1 VAGRARTG
9 AGPAAGRLACMSHAT
24 GAALPAPSKLA
35 RMTSSSNS
43 QRGGTLLGFVLGLV
57 LGLGIAVAVAL
68 YITNAP
74 VPFVSKVKPAS
85 ESVTPDTAGDPNK
98 PLYAPAPGTKGGAP
112 AAAVPKVD
120 AATDPKA
127 APPPAEKGPT
137 PPVAD
142 DGSRFLLQAGA
153 FRSHD
158 EADAMRARLALL
170 GFDSKIFP
178 LEKDGTTLYR
188 VRLGP
193 YGNLE
198 DINRIRKTMAENG
211 IDVQL
216 IRLK

>member
-1 VAGRARTG
+1 MMRT
-9 AGPAAGRLACMSHAT
+9 PDF
-24 GAALPAPSKLA
+24 
-35 RMTSSSNS
+35 
-43 QRGGTLLGFVLGLV
+43 QRGGTLLGFIAGL
-57 LGLGIAVAVAL
+57 LIGLGIAVAVAL

-74 VPFVSKVKPAS
+74 VPFVTKVRPAS
-85 ESVTPDTAGDPNK
+85 EAVNPATAGDPNK
-98 PLYAPAPGTKGGAP
+98 ALFGPQPPGKGAP
-112 AAAVPKVD
+112 AAAPAAAPQAN

-127 APPPAEKGPT
+127 APPPPEKGPAAAAAA
-137 PPVAD
+137 AD

-153 FRSHD
+153 FRSPD
-158 EADAMRARLALL
+158 DADAMRARLALL

-178 LEKDGTTLYR
+178 REQDGTTLYR

-198 DINRIRKTMAENG
+198 DVNRIRKTMVENG

>member
-1 VAGRARTG
+1 
-9 AGPAAGRLACMSHAT
+9 
-24 GAALPAPSKLA
+24 
-35 RMTSSSNS
+35 MTKFAFRQSGS
-43 QRGGTLLGFVLGLV
+43 TLLGFILGLV
-57 LGLGIAVAVAL
+57 IGLGVAVAVAL

-98 PLYAPAPGTKGGAP
+98 PLYGPAPNAKGGTP
-112 AAAVPKVD
+112 AAAAPAD
-120 AATDPKA
+120 AASDPKA
-127 APPPAEKGPT
+127 APPPPEKGAAPA
-137 PPVAD
+137 VAD

-158 EADAMRARLALL
+158 EAEAMRARLALL
-170 GFDSKIFP
+170 GLDSRIFP
-178 LEKDGTTLYR
+178 LEQGGATLYR

-198 DINRIRKTMAENG
+198 DINRIRKTMAENS

>member
-1 VAGRARTG
+1 MNKVGS
-9 AGPAAGRLACMSHAT
+9 SH
-24 GAALPAPSKLA
+24 
-35 RMTSSSNS
+35 
-43 QRGGTLLGFVLGLV
+43 QRGNTLLGFILGLV
-57 LGLGIAVAVAL
+57 IGLGIAVAVAL

-74 VPFVSKVKPAS
+74 VPFVTKVKPAS
-85 ESVTPDTAGDPNK
+85 EAVNPATAGDPNK
-98 PLYAPAPGTKGGAP
+98 PLYQAPPQVKGAP
-112 AAAVPKVD
+112 ATPEPPKAN

-127 APPPAEKGPT
+127 APPPAEQSPAAAAA
-137 PPVAD
+137 PAD

-153 FRSHD
+153 FKSPD
-158 EADAMRARLALL
+158 DADAMRARLALL

-178 LEKDGTTLYR
+178 REQDGSTLYR

-198 DINRIRKTMAENG
+198 DVNRIRKTMAENG

>member
-1 VAGRARTG
+1 M
-9 AGPAAGRLACMSHAT
+9 MS
-24 GAALPAPSKLA
+24 PS
-35 RMTSSSNS
+35 T
-43 QRGGTLLGFVLGLV
+43 QRGGTLLGFILGLV
-57 LGLGIAVAVAL
+57 IGLGIAVAVAL

-74 VPFVSKVKPAS
+74 VPFVTKVRPAS
-85 ESVTPDTAGDPNK
+85 EAVNPATAGDPNK
-98 PLYAPAPGTKGGAP
+98 PLYAPAPAVKGGAP
-112 AAAVPKVD
+112 AAVAPKAD

-127 APPPAEKGPT
+127 APPPAEKGPAPT
-137 PPVAD
+137 VVD

-153 FRSHD
+153 FRSPD

-178 LEKDGTTLYR
+178 REQDGTTLYR

-193 YGNLE
+193 YGNL
-198 DINRIRKTMAENG
+198 DDVNRIRKTMAENG